1 MLIVGIAIGL
11 IVGAFLSRLFFLR
24 RGANTANSESIEFSE
39 ELSPS
44 NTEVHDAELNA
55 VLNAIP
61 LGVVVTDEQ
70 GNIVLGNHIAA
81 GVGILRHIDVL
92 VDEAAERINK
102 KSRATGSVERETL
115 E

>member
-1 MLIVGIAIGL
+1 MLVVGIAIGL
-11 IVGAFLSRLFFLR
+11 IVGVLLSCLFFLR
-24 RGANTANSESIEFSE
+24 RGANTANSESSESSE
-39 ELSPS
+39 ELLPS

-55 VLNAIP
+55 ILNAIP

-92 VDEAAERINK
+92 VDEAAERIIKNL
-102 KSRATGSVERETL
+102 V
-115 E
+115 